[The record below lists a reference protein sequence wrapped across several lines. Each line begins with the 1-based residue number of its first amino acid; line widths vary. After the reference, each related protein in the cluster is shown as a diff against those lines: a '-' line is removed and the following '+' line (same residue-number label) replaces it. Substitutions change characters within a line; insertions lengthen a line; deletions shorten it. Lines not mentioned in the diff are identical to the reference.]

1 MVERKHGK
9 LEVASSKTDDTCHRL
24 KISSEAS
31 VNMGIKYYKDQE
43 LERKVNEIAKRLGM
57 RHDLSRIICIRS
69 YGSSS
74 KRVLARCHA
83 LPRIMQLALNV
94 KPHYAIEIISEN
106 FDRLSEEE
114 KTKTL
119 IHELM
124 HIPKSFGG
132 GFKFHNVV
140 NKKSVDEMYRKYK
153 NFS

>member
-1 MVERKHGK
+1 
-9 LEVASSKTDDTCHRL
+9 
-24 KISSEAS
+24 

-43 LERKVNEIAKRLGM
+43 LERKVIDIANRLGM
-57 RHDLSRIICIRS
+57 KHDMKRITCIRS

-83 LPRIMQLALNV
+83 LPRVMQLALDV
-94 KPHYAIEIISEN
+94 KPHYVIEIISEN
-106 FDRLSEEE
+106 FDKLSEEE

-140 NKKSVDEMYRKYK
+140 NKKSVDEMYKKYINNSNIK
-153 NFS
+153 F